1 MLIRITI
8 SCIKK
13 QGIYFYK
20 YEYIFIKII
29 ALGGIYEIY
38 YIKWSFENCSFLIH
52 IGITKCQLYS
62 IFSYKLFF
70 YIQLKLKERDRF
82 IKHIGMTK

>member
-1 MLIRITI
+1 MNIFLSKLLHWVEFMKFITLSGVLKI
-8 SCIKK
+8 VLFS
-13 QGIYFYK
+13 
-20 YEYIFIKII
+20 FIK
-29 ALGGIYEIY
+29 
-38 YIKWSFENCSFLIH
+38 H

-70 YIQLKLKERDRF
+70 DIQLKLKERDRF